1 MSSLSRRLFMRGLPM
16 APAVA
21 KQAVG
26 EIVKEV
32 TKSVSA
38 SSLMEGVTVAGGGF
52 HSGHPDNPWQR
63 LNRWALNKI
72 KGGSI
77 PPHKE
82 REFRRYAKVRARLA
96 EDDDIEALGSI
107 SAGARRRMHEKA
119 AYERAIINDIEDSE
133 TQTLYDALLMKAE
146 KGLLS

>member
-1 MSSLSRRLFMRGLPM
+1 LRGLPM

-26 EIVKEV
+26 EIAKEV
-32 TKSVSA
+32 TKSASA
-38 SSLMEGVTVAGGGF
+38 QALMEGVPSV
-52 HSGHPDNPWQR
+52 SGPFPCGSDNPWQR

-72 KGGSI
+72 KGGHI

-82 REFRRYAKVRARLA
+82 REFRRLAKVRARLV
-96 EDDDIEALGSI
+96 EDEDIEALGSI
-107 SAGARRRMHEKA
+107 SAGARRRMHEKS
-119 AYERAIINDIEDSE
+119 AYRRAVAFDIEDSE
-133 TQTLYDALLMKAE
+133 AQTIYETLLEKAE